1 MKTIEIKIDGDDFV
15 EFHITAK
22 KICNMG
28 FYKEA
33 HIQMSFCPSGTDK
46 IKPILVKINENQ
58 TVMELISKA
67 LISVVQDLEVSDA

>member
-1 MKTIEIKIDGDDFV
+1 
-15 EFHITAK
+15 
-22 KICNMG
+22 
-28 FYKEA
+28 
-33 HIQMSFCPSGTDK
+33 MSFCPSGTDK